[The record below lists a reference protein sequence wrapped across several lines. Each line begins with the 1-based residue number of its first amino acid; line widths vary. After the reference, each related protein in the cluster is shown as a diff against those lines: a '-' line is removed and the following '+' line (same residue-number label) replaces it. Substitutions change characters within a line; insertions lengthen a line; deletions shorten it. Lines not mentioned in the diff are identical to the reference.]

1 LRIGEIKRLCKYQ
14 RKFNLQ
20 PKVTERERLTKQT
33 MDKERVDWAEKQAQ
47 YYKTLTCPRR
57 VLILWVLAERELSV
71 GEIATEVGAS
81 MQNTSQHLKIMK
93 KRGILDCRRDG
104 QTIFYFVVDR
114 KLLSNMGIPSEIGNL
129 SKT

>member
-1 LRIGEIKRLCKYQ
+1 
-14 RKFNLQ
+14 
-20 PKVTERERLTKQT
+20 

-71 GEIATEVGAS
+71 GEIASEVGAS

-114 KLLSNMGIPSEIGNL
+114 KLLSNMGIPSEIDNL
-129 SKT
+129 SKI